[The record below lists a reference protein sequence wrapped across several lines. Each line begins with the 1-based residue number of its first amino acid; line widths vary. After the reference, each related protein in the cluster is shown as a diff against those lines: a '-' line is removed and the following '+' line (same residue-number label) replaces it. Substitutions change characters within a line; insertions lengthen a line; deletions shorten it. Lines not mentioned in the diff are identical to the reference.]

1 MHPSQTIASR
11 GPRVKAM
18 LQKEKGIGDVW
29 LKVVDLHRP
38 CGARRVGGRE
48 EREGREGEEGGGNGR
63 GRV

>member
-1 MHPSQTIASR
+1 
-11 GPRVKAM
+11 M